1 MNEDDLLALLT
12 EVRDACLYE
21 DDYFTGV
28 TQEPHISEDLFDRI
42 CSAINAARDA
52 AH

>member
-1 MNEDDLLALLT
+1 MNEDLLALLT

-21 DDYFTGV
+21 DDDFTGV